1 MANLLTSIR
10 LLLILPVAV
19 AFARPEFL
27 PAIMLVSLIA
37 VAIVT
42 DYFDGIVAR
51 RMHSA
56 SAAGQLFD
64 HATDFLFVTAG
75 LAGAAMADQVT
86 VVLPILIT
94 VAFAQYVLDSYF
106 LYRDKQLRMSFLGR
120 WNGVFYFAPLVMI
133 AIARLDVLG
142 SFDVW
147 LSQAALFLSY
157 ALAVSTV
164 ASIIDRAIAP
174 LRAQPLRDSQT
185 C

>member
-10 LLLILPVAV
+10 LLLVVPVAL
-19 AFARPEFL
+19 AFAQPIFL
-27 PAIMLVSLIA
+27 PAVMLFGLI
-37 VAIVT
+37 VIAIVT

-51 RMHSA
+51 KMHSA
-56 SAAGQLFD
+56 SASGQLFD

-75 LAGAAMADQVT
+75 LVGAAMVDHVT
-86 VVLPILIT
+86 MILPILIAI
-94 VAFAQYVLDSYF
+94 AFTQYVLDSYF

-133 AIARLDVLG
+133 ALARLDLMG
-142 SFDVW
+142 PLDAW
-147 LSQAALFLSY
+147 LLQAALILSY
-157 ALAVSTV
+157 ALVLSTI